1 MYLNAIKI
9 NRSRIHAG
17 EIEFKVFIG
26 YIRLSSEIPVQIV
39 SSMQMR

>member
-9 NRSRIHAG
+9 DRSRIHAG
-17 EIEFKVFIG
+17 VKEYKVFIN
-26 YIRLSSEIPVQIV
+26 YIRLSSEAPVHIV